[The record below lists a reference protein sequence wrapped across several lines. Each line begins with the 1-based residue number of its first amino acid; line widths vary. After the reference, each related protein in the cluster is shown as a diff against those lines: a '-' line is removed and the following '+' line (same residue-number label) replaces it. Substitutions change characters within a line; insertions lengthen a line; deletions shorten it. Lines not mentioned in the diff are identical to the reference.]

1 VGAVELSSD
10 LGVAADVLWA
20 DVGTL
25 EGVNRELWPWLRM
38 TVPPDLRGATLA
50 DLTPGRPAG
59 RSWLLLGGLIPID
72 YDELCLESVGER
84 SFGER
89 SRMLTMD
96 PWRHARTIEPRGAGS
111 CRITDRLRFR
121 LRPLPARVPG
131 ADRIATAIVAAV
143 FRHRHRRLAKLYGRP
158 TDRRGERRNE

>member
-1 VGAVELSSD
+1 MGAVELSSD

-25 EGVNRELWPWLRM
+25 AGVNRELRPWLRM
-38 TVPPDLRGATLA
+38 TAPPGLRGTRLA
-50 DLTPGRPAG
+50 ELTPARPAG

-84 SFGER
+84 SFRER

-96 PWRHARTIEPRGAGS
+96 PWRHERAVEPLGAGS
-111 CRITDRLRFR
+111 CRITDRLRFS

-131 ADRIATAIVAAV
+131 SDRLATAVVAAV
-143 FRHRHRRLAKLYGRP
+143 FRHRHRRLAKLYGPP
-158 TDRRGERRNE
+158 TDRRGESRNE